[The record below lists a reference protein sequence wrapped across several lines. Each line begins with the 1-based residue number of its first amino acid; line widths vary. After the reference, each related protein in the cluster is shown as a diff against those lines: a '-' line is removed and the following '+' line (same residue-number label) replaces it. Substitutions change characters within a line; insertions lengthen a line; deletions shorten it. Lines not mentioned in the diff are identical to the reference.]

1 MPFRRVL
8 FFLICLA
15 YGLLFT
21 ATVWAA
27 TYTNGLLVDRTV
39 NDWNAP
45 PTADSVQNP
54 VPMSDASIQDGLSLF
69 TQNCVACH
77 GADGAGDGPTASFL
91 SPAPANLTTP
101 DFWKQSDGAIFWK
114 ITNGNSPMPSFAGSL
129 TDTQRW
135 DVVNYLRH
143 AFGPKN

>member
-1 MPFRRVL
+1 MALRRAV

-27 TYTNGLLVDRTV
+27 TYTNGLRIDRAAD
-39 NDWNAP
+39 DWTAP
-45 PTADSVQNP
+45 PTADSVKNP
-54 VPMSDASIQDGLSLF
+54 VPMSSASISDGQGLF

-91 SPAPANLTTP
+91 SPTPANLTTA
-101 DFWKQSDGAIFWK
+101 DFWKQSDGTIFWK
-114 ITNGNSPMPSFAGSL
+114 ITNGNSPMPSFAGSM

-135 DVVNYLRH
+135 DVINYLHH
-143 AFGPKN
+143 AFEPK